1 MRTWN
6 RNTVWTLLLILWALV
21 AAPLSAQLPTG
32 DLYGTVTTDGQPL
45 PGATVT
51 LTGADAQRTT
61 TTDDRGRFRF
71 LGLAPG
77 AYSVKAEQG
86 GYRAVEVSGLD
97 VRAGANLDQAL
108 VLAPEVSDV
117 LVVQEGANG
126 LDPRELSRSVSIT
139 KTTLDK
145 VPTARDP
152 WALLTMAP
160 GVTSDRVNV
169 GGIESGQQ
177 AVFLGTGANSSENS
191 FSLDGVVITDMSAT
205 GSSPT
210 YYDFGTFD
218 QVQLGTGGSDITA
231 AASGVSVNIVT
242 RRGTNDWRGAVRGVT
257 TDEDWGSDPS
267 LDRGDFPAGQDPA
280 GFTPNRLL
288 TYQDFG
294 GDVGGPLVKER
305 LWIWGAFGDTE
316 IETVAGGGIPN
327 NTQLENQA
335 VKLHGTP
342 TESSQLLAQWTFGN
356 KQVQGRGAGPDR
368 PVETTWNQD
377 GPSDIYKL
385 EGSQIL
391 GPSFYVEALASRVD
405 SSFALAPQ
413 GGLDGTV
420 TIDADGVWHGSFQD
434 YRTER
439 PSDQYRLI
447 GSSFFDTGSANHEL
461 RFGVGYRDFAVT
473 SSSTWPGDGIVHI
486 QGENFGI
493 PGNLE
498 VALVTRAGRQ
508 QFEAEY
514 ESLWLQDTLSLDRW
528 TMNAGLRYDRQQGA
542 NLASATAASSRLPG
556 ELPAVDFGGAEAAF
570 DWSSVSP
577 RISLSYAAGADR
589 KTLLRA
595 SYSQFAQQLATG
607 FISLTN
613 PTALSSL
620 YAFFEDTDSDGLF
633 DNGEPFS
640 LASTV
645 APNLNRVDPDL
656 EPQTTNELVLGM
668 EHAASTN
675 LVVSLLGTLRRI
687 DDIIDARPLVRETA
701 TGLVRPAVRTDYEEQ
716 PRTAV
721 VGGPGAIFRLKDG
734 LETTGA
740 NLTTNGDRSQDYL
753 GLSLAFEK
761 RLADRWMARGH
772 VTWSDW
778 TWNVPASFA
787 AIDDPTDDVDS
798 ADNDGGTVGEQ
809 SLGSGNRGDVW
820 LSARWT
826 AHVTGLYQVGG
837 DRPWAFN
844 VGGAVNLRDG
854 YPSPRFHAVVADDG
868 RSLNVADGDFDAD
881 RNDTLATL
889 DLRLDK
895 DIVLGPV
902 GLNLGVDIFN
912 VTNESTVLQRERNQ
926 SLSRAG
932 FVRETLAPRAFR
944 LGLTLSYE

>member
-6 RNTVWTLLLILWALV
+6 RNTVWTLLLMMWTLV
-21 AAPLSAQLPTG
+21 AAPLAAQLPTG
-32 DLYGTVTTDGQPL
+32 DLYGTVTAEGQHL
-45 PGATVT
+45 AGVKVT
-51 LTGADAQRTT
+51 LTGADAVRTT
-61 TTDDRGRFRF
+61 ETDDNGRYRF

-77 AYSVKAEQG
+77 SYQLRAERENFQP
-86 GYRAVEVSGLD
+86 AEVLALE
-97 VRAGANLDQAL
+97 VRAGSNLDQAIAL
-108 VLAPEVSDV
+108 VAAFAGEV
-117 LVVQEGANG
+117 LVVDRAPAI
-126 LDPRELSRSVSIT
+126 DPRELSRSVAIT

-169 GGIESGQQ
+169 GGVESGQQ
-177 AVFLGTGANSSENS
+177 AVFLGTGSNSSENT

-242 RRGTNDWRGAVRGVT
+242 RRGTNAWRGTARGVR
-257 TDEDWGSDPS
+257 TDEDWVSDPA
-267 LDRGDFPAGQDPA
+267 LDRGEFPVNQDPA
-280 GFTPNRLL
+280 SFTPNRLVTFEDL
-288 TYQDFG
+288 G
-294 GDVGGPLVKER
+294 GDVGGPLVKDH
-305 LWIWGAFGDTE
+305 LWLWGAFGDTE
-316 IETVAGGGIPN
+316 IETVAGGGTPN
-327 NTQLENQA
+327 NTQLENRA

-342 TESSQLLAQWTFGN
+342 AEGTQLLAQWTFGN

-391 GPSFYVEALASRVD
+391 GSNFYVEALASRVD
-405 SSFALAPQ
+405 SSFALTPR
-413 GGLDGTV
+413 GGLDTPV
-420 TIDADGVWHGSFQD
+420 TLDADGVWHGSFQSFE
-434 YRTER
+434 TER

-447 GSSFFDTGSANHEL
+447 GSSFFDTGQFNHEL
-461 RFGVGYRDFAVT
+461 RFGVGYRDFSVT
-473 SSSTWPGDGIVHI
+473 SSTTWPADGVAHF

-508 QFEAEY
+508 KFEAEY
-514 ESLWLQDTLSLDRW
+514 ESLWLQDTLSRDRW
-528 TMNAGLRYDRQQGA
+528 TLNAGLRVDRQGGA
-542 NLASATAASSRLPG
+542 KLASRTAASSRLPN
-556 ELPAVDFGGAEAAF
+556 ELPAVD
-570 DWSSVSP
+570 
-577 RISLSYAAGADR
+577 YAGADAEFR
-589 KTLLRA
+589 WSTISPRVSLAYSLGAERTTLLRA
-595 SYSQFAQQLATG
+595 SYSRFAQQLATG
-607 FISLTN
+607 LVSQTN
-613 PTALSSL
+613 PTALASV
-620 YAFFEDTDSDGLF
+620 YAFFEDTDGDGLF
-633 DNGEPFS
+633 DADEPFS

-645 APNLNRVDPDL
+645 APNLNRVDPNLD
-656 EPQTTNELVLGM
+656 PQTTDELVLGV

-687 DDIIDARPLVRETA
+687 DDILEARPLVRETA
-701 TGLVRPAVRTDYEEQ
+701 TGLLRPAVRTDYEGQ

-721 VGGPGAIFRLKDG
+721 VGGPGPVFRLKDG

-740 NLTTNGDRSQDYL
+740 NFTTNGDRTQDYL
-753 GLSLAFEK
+753 GLSLAFER

-826 AHVTGLYQVGG
+826 ANVTGLYQVGG

-854 YPSPRFHAVVADDG
+854 YPSPRFHAVVAEDG
-868 RSLNVADGDFDAD
+868 RSLNVADGDFDDD
-881 RNDTLATL
+881 RNDPLATL
-889 DLRLDK
+889 DLRLDR
-895 DIVLGPV
+895 DLRLGPV